1 MNLSDTAQAGNP
13 QIPLFFMALSILNE
27 TAEHRMSF
35 GSVFH
40 RNGAAKENGR
50 VPV

>member
-1 MNLSDTAQAGNP
+1 MKLKSTAQAGN
-13 QIPLFFMALSILNE
+13 QQNPLFYMTVSNLNE